1 MNYSTIGI
9 LAIII
14 LAIVNQDV
22 LWKRHED
29 AEPSLKAYRAF
40 LFGVL
45 TYYITDALWGIF
57 DDLHLISAIYVD
69 TEVYFIA
76 MGVAVYLWARNV
88 ALYLGQK
95 DIIGKVLLILG
106 MVFFAFSVIAVIA
119 NVWIPIVFWFDES
132 GTYQAGPIRYLL
144 LIFQVVMFIFTAIYT
159 FAARRFAEGS
169 TRRRYLAIGAFGVAM
184 AALIVV
190 QLYFPLLPLYAM
202 GCMIGTCLLHT
213 FVVEDEKEESRLLL
227 EEMLLHEREQEL
239 ELGATR
245 ELVYTDALTGVK
257 NKRAY
262 VEAEAMLNARIATG
276 QIGEFALVAFDLN
289 ELKHTNDTLGH
300 EAGDQYIVE
309 SCKFMCSTFK
319 HSPIYRIGGD
329 EFIAILEDED
339 YVNRT
344 ELLAAFDAQVE
355 QNLKTGGPIVSAG
368 ISVYNPTQD
377 SNCWEI
383 FDRADA
389 KMYLRKSELKSMGA
403 VTRD

>member
-22 LWKRHED
+22 LWKRHAD
-29 AEPSLKAYRAF
+29 AEPSPKAYRAF

-45 TYYITDALWGIF
+45 VYYIIDALWGIF

-69 TEVYFIA
+69 TEIYFIA
-76 MGVAVYLWARNV
+76 MGVAVFLWTRYV
-88 ALYLGQK
+88 ALYLEQK
-95 DIIGKVLLILG
+95 DSIGKVLLILG
-106 MVFFAFSVIAVIA
+106 MAFFAFSIIFVIA
-119 NVWIPIVFWFDES
+119 NVFFPVVFWFDES

-144 LIFQVVMFIFTAIYT
+144 LVFQILMIIFTAIYT
-159 FAARRFAEGS
+159 FAARRSAEGS
-169 TRRRYLAIGAFGVAM
+169 TRRRYLAIGAFGIAM

-202 GCMIGTCLLHT
+202 GYMIGTCLLHT

-227 EEMLLHEREQEL
+227 EEMLLHEQEREL

-245 ELVYTDALTGVK
+245 QLVYTDALTGVK
-257 NKRAY
+257 SKRAY